1 MLPDVISSG
10 SAAPA
15 PASDLAASDPLAC
28 GVPMISAEVAVH
40 VLALVG
46 DLSMGQPPAQSQRA
60 ARLAAQVAQL
70 DGAGAQDILHARLV
84 ALLRWSGCTANAAG
98 FANLLGDDVGGR
110 EAMLRHGLPP
120 DHPLTFSNIEPLARI
135 HCEVAGDVAGMLSLP
150 PAVEAGLRHVWEHF
164 DGSGAPQQ
172 LSGDQVPALVYYTSL
187 AGDLDILGRT
197 HGTDSAIRMLLASG
211 GIKYPAPLAERVAAQ
226 AGAWL
231 AALDGQDTL
240 ASSGELP
247 AHEVPLSIVA
257 DLIELKLPWLTGYSR
272 RVSELAARAAALAGL
287 PPLQQ
292 QGLVRAALLHGI
304 GRVSVSNTIWERAG
318 RPGVDDWERI
328 RLAPYWT
335 ARAGA
340 LIPALREYTALA
352 SQLYERL
359 DGTGY
364 FRGLDRDTLGQPARL
379 LAVAAAHAALC
390 ARRPWRAAL
399 TMGEAADL
407 LTQQAADGLFD
418 ADAVRWVLA
427 AAAGDA
433 GNSLPVPVRKGLLSE
448 REVEVLR
455 RISLGESNKEAARVM
470 QISPSTVRTHVE
482 SIFRKLQCS
491 TRAAATLKGLNLGLI

>member
-1 MLPDVISSG
+1 M
-10 SAAPA
+10 
-15 PASDLAASDPLAC
+15 
-28 GVPMISAEVAVH
+28 
-40 VLALVG
+40 
-46 DLSMGQPPAQSQRA
+46 
-60 ARLAAQVAQL
+60 
-70 DGAGAQDILHARLV
+70 
-84 ALLRWSGCTANAAG
+84 
-98 FANLLGDDVGGR
+98 
-110 EAMLRHGLPP
+110 
-120 DHPLTFSNIEPLARI
+120 
-135 HCEVAGDVAGMLSLP
+135 
-150 PAVEAGLRHVWEHF
+150 
-164 DGSGAPQQ
+164 
-172 LSGDQVPALVYYTSL
+172 
-187 AGDLDILGRT
+187 
-197 HGTDSAIRMLLASG
+197 
-211 GIKYPAPLAERVAAQ
+211 AAQ

-231 AALDGQDTL
+231 AVLDGQDTL

-340 LIPALREYTALA
+340 LIPALREHTALA

-482 SIFRKLQCS
+482 SIFRKLHCS